1 MLFLKVLKIIGAQEA
16 NRDYKDIILQ
26 FLKEND
32 RDVALKFFE
41 NLPTIMDQLNSNS
54 QVDKENNHTTATDFV
69 I

>member
-54 QVDKENNHTTATDFV
+54 QVDKENIHTTATDFV